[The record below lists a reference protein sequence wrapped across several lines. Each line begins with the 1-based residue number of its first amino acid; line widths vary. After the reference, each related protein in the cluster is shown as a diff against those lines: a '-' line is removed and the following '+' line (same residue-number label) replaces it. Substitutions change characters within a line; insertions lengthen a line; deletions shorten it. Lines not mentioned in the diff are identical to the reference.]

1 MGKLKKS
8 DKRSFQT
15 NKPERHTNRGQTWN
29 GKHGTKLPVI
39 SFHLTTQMCYLSQ
52 LQKGMNNVIDPIT
65 SGTSDQ
71 DATTH

>member
-39 SFHLTTQMCYLSQ
+39 SFHLSQ
-52 LQKGMNNVIDPIT
+52 LQKGMNNVANPIT
-65 SGTSDQ
+65 GQSPDRDT
-71 DATTH
+71 ATDST